1 MQIGLLLPLL
11 LLIKG
16 NYSKKQKRLLLLA
29 ALILIAEGLVVS
41 GFNFTLFSKQQ
52 WNWTGKSASL
62 IAAVLFVYFNPVL
75 NTKTIG
81 LSSYLKPFSL
91 YPVLG
96 VGGVALLF
104 RSVPKLIS
112 GHLGVFHNLE
122 TFIFQATLPGLSE
135 EIIYRGILLGLLNKV
150 YPATIT
156 VFKAK
161 IGWGVLIVSVLF
173 GLEHGVQLDN
183 NWNLLFS
190 SEKFCKILGF
200 SFILAW
206 LKQRSGSLLPAI
218 TFHNLWNLIVFS

>member
-1 MQIGLLLPLL
+1 MLNLLKSLISSLLQIGLLLPLL

-96 VGGVALLF
+96 V
-104 RSVPKLIS
+104 RWWS
-112 GHLGVFHNLE
+112 
-122 TFIFQATLPGLSE
+122 
-135 EIIYRGILLGLLNKV
+135 
-150 YPATIT
+150 
-156 VFKAK
+156 
-161 IGWGVLIVSVLF
+161 
-173 GLEHGVQLDN
+173 
-183 NWNLLFS
+183 
-190 SEKFCKILGF
+190 
-200 SFILAW
+200 SFIVQISSKINFWASW
-206 LKQRSGSLLPAI
+206 YIS
-218 TFHNLWNLIVFS
+218 